1 MGQAVGIQM
10 TTQGM
15 LVAGLADVETPQ
27 GTVSP
32 ARDAGFCAGDVICA
46 IDGRKIETSDD
57 FLTALAQADEQRRG
71 DGADRHARRHGG
83 RRGAAGAVAA

>member
-1 MGQAVGIQM
+1 MRRKQHFWRFPVVCALCAALILPVAAQARELIPMGQAVGIQM

-46 IDGRKIETSDD
+46 IDGR
-57 FLTALAQADEQRRG
+57 
-71 DGADRHARRHGG
+71 
-83 RRGAAGAVAA
+83 